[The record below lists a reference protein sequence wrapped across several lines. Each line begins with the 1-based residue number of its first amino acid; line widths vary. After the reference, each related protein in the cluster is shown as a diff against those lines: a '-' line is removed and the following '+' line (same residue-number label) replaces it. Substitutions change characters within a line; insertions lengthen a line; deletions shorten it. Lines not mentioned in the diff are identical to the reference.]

1 MNSNLLA
8 FGFLEYVVFLLSTT
22 CHEAAHALVAKLGG
36 DPTASEGGQ
45 VSLNPIPHMRRELFG
60 MVILPLLGILM
71 GTGLIGYA
79 SAPYNPAWSIQYPK
93 RSGLMSLAGPA
104 ANFLLAILAGIA
116 MAIGLSTG
124 AFQPDSGAG
133 GSIVTAAS
141 SDLMAGAATI
151 LSVFFTLNLLLGC
164 FNLLPIPPLDGFGVL
179 GLFTNSE
186 GQLRL
191 QRLRMQLRGP
201 WMLAGILL
209 ASRLLG
215 YLYDPLREL
224 GVRTIYGFY
233 RG

>member
-8 FGFLEYVVFLLSTT
+8 FGLIEYVVFLLSTT
-22 CHEAAHALVAKLGG
+22 CHEAAHALVAKMGG
-36 DPTASEGGQ
+36 DSTAFEGGQ

-60 MVILPLLGILM
+60 MVILPLLGILT

-79 SAPYNPAWSIQYPK
+79 SAPYDPAWSIRYPK
-93 RSGLMSLAGPA
+93 RSGLMSLAGPG
-104 ANFLLAILAGIA
+104 ANFLLAILAAMI

-124 AFQPDSGAG
+124 TFQPATGASGG
-133 GSIVTAAS
+133 LVTAAS
-141 SDLMAGAATI
+141 SELMAGAATI

-179 GLFTNSE
+179 GIFTDSE

-209 ASRLLG
+209 ASRVLG
-215 YLYDPLREL
+215 YVYDPLLER
-224 GVRTIYGFY
+224 GVRMIYGFY
-233 RG
+233 R